1 MSRPASWLI
10 LSCALVVGAAA
21 TADSAVAQERPL
33 NLSIPKEVSGRGYFG
48 PAVPERLAL
57 DNAGGGGS
65 ASAQA
70 GAARGGG
77 MPFGAGYE
85 ARRGIGSG
93 LGGLMG
99 GGVGRGRR

>member
-10 LSCALVVGAAA
+10 LSCVLVGGAAA

-33 NLSIPKEVSGRGYFG
+33 NLSIPKEAAGRGYFG
-48 PAVPERLAL
+48 PAAPERLAL
-57 DNAGGGGS
+57 DNAGGGGA

-70 GAARGGG
+70 GEARGGG

-85 ARRGIGSG
+85 ARRGAGGG
-93 LGGLMG
+93 LGGPMG
-99 GGVGRGRR
+99 GGAGRGRR

>member
-10 LSCALVVGAAA
+10 LSFVFVVGAAA
-21 TADSAVAQERPL
+21 MADPAAAQERPL
-33 NLSIPKEVSGRGYFG
+33 NLSIPKEASGRGYFG

-57 DNAGGGGS
+57 DNASGGGS

-70 GAARGGG
+70 GEARGGG

-85 ARRGIGSG
+85 ARRGAGGG
-93 LGGLMG
+93 LGGPMG
-99 GGVGRGRR
+99 GGAGRGRR